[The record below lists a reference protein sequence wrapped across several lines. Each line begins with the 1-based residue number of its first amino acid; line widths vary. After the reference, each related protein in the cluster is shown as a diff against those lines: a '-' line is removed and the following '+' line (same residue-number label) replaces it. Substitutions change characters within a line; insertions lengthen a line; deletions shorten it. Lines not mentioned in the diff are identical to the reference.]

1 MAEGLFERQEPAG
14 AKSRAC
20 RANDRCCV
28 SNNNRPLAGKHA
40 FITGASRG
48 IGVAIARRLLDE
60 GARVTLLGRQLES
73 VREAAAQLN
82 GRDTHAVAADVSDSI
97 QMQSAIQDANK
108 HFGAIDILVN
118 NAGQAASAPVHKMDD
133 AVWHT
138 MLSVNLTGTYNGIR
152 HVLPSMMERDFG
164 RIVNVASVAGL
175 RGYPYISA
183 YSAAK
188 HGVIGL
194 TRSLALEVAGRN
206 ITVNAVCPG
215 YTDTDIVR
223 ETITNIR
230 LKTGRS
236 EAEALSILVDHNPQR
251 RLIQCDEVANTVA
264 WLVLPGSESMTG
276 QSIAVAGGEIM

>member
-1 MAEGLFERQEPAG
+1 
-14 AKSRAC
+14 
-20 RANDRCCV
+20 V
-28 SNNNRPLAGKHA
+28 STNKPLADKHA
-40 FITGASRG
+40 LVTGASRG

-60 GARVTLLGRQLES
+60 GARVTLLGRQLAT
-73 VREAAAQLN
+73 VREVAAQLSVS
-82 GRDTHAVAADVSDSI
+82 DTYSVAADVSDSG
-97 QMQSAIQDANK
+97 QVQAAMQDASK

-133 AVWHT
+133 AVWQT

-152 HVLPSMMERDFG
+152 HALPSMMQRDFG
-164 RIVNVASVAGL
+164 RIVNIASVAGL

-188 HGVIGL
+188 HGVVGL

-223 ETITNIR
+223 ETIGNIQA
-230 LKTGRS
+230 KTGRS
-236 EAEALSILVDHNPQR
+236 EAEALAILVDHNPQR
-251 RLIQCDEVANTVA
+251 RLIQCDEVANVVA